1 MPYHFCDQCGEP
13 VQQLVPHR
21 YRVPSVAGSVNAYQ
35 RVWLCRECRLLYNSP
50 AKSCLIFVVGT
61 LLVLLSVP
69 TIVGLLLSLVSLLT
83 Q

>member
-13 VQQLVPHR
+13 VQQLFPHC
-21 YRVPSVAGSVNAYQ
+21 YRVPAVAGSASAYQ
-35 RVWLCRECRLLYNSP
+35 RVWLCRDCRLVNNSP
-50 AKSCLIFVVGT
+50 AMSCLMFIAGT

-69 TIVGLLLSLVSLLT
+69 TVVGLLLALAALLT